1 MGWHYL
7 PHTDDERAAMLETLG
22 LNTVEDLFID
32 IPDQVRFDRELEL
45 PAPLAEP
52 ELYDH
57 MYALAAKN
65 ANLNLSLIHI

>member
-1 MGWHYL
+1 
-7 PHTDDERAAMLETLG
+7 MLETLG

-52 ELYDH
+52 ELYDTCTPWRPR
-57 MYALAAKN
+57 MLT
-65 ANLNLSLIHI
+65 